1 MATLTTEQAAK
12 KFPEI
17 AEELFQYADHVVAHY
32 KAWNAQQ
39 RNFVP
44 DILSEESIEKVEWL
58 KEYHAEKEAEFAM
71 RLAWNVGREYIKLV
85 KGEGEGTMGTSVH
98 SFIVVSKDKKFGF
111 QFGDILKSASWKKP
125 ATNYSRGNLLNGTE
139 SYADNVHWTGA
150 L

>member
-17 AEELFQYADHVVAHY
+17 AEELFQYADHVVADY
-32 KAWNAQQ
+32 KAWNASSASHQI
-39 RNFVP
+39 VSSP
-44 DILSEESIEKVEWL
+44 EKAEWL

-98 SFIVVSKDKKFGF
+98 SFIVVSKNNKFGF